1 MRESEYAK
9 YAAYAKMSES
19 EYAKYASVPKY
30 GYEYEYNGKLHVL
43 FSVKSF
49 NGSIWNRFDRSAI
62 TPSGNDDGL
71 WHLVLVPSDNIGNP
85 VVFRDG
91 FYTEQEAK
99 ACQEDLHKYLAEF
112 FRRW

>member
-1 MRESEYAK
+1 MHDSKYAK
-9 YAAYAKMSES
+9 YS
-19 EYAKYASVPKY
+19 SVVKH
-30 GYEYEYNGKLHVL
+30 GYEYEYNGTLHVL

-71 WHLVLVPSDNIGNP
+71 WHLVLVPSHNIGNP

-91 FYTEQEAK
+91 LYTRQEAES
-99 ACQEDLHKYLAEF
+99 CQKDLHEYMGEF

>member
-1 MRESEYAK
+1 MCESEYAK

-99 ACQEDLHKYLAEF
+99 ACQEDLHKCLAEF
-112 FRRW
+112 FRWW